1 MNNFKDYINRH
12 KTLILSIFSALCLTL
27 LIILFHKYLSKIF
40 MYIFNVDNMTYI
52 KDLLCKTGFMG
63 WIIMV
68 LYNAARVIL
77 PFLPAQPFEILSGV
91 MYGSFLG
98 MINCML
104 GIILGSLVVFYI
116 VNKFGNNLVLKLIKG
131 EHISKYES
139 IRTSKKIEIIS
150 FLIFLLPG
158 TPKDTFT
165 YIAAFTT
172 LGLKK
177 FLLFISIARIPTVLS
192 LTVAGSNI
200 IKGNLITGILIY
212 AVTIIL
218 TLLGCLFHNKF
229 LEKHSSKKL
238 KNK

>member
-1 MNNFKDYINRH
+1 MNNFKNYIN
-12 KTLILSIFSALCLTL
+12 KNVKLILSILSALFLL
-27 LIILFHKYLSKIF
+27 ALIILFHKYISKILL
-40 MYIFNVDNMTYI
+40 YIFSVDNMTYI
-52 KDLLCKTGFMG
+52 KNLLAKSGFIG
-63 WIIMV
+63 WILLV

-91 MYGSFLG
+91 MYGSFFG

-104 GIILGSLVVFYI
+104 GIILGSLVVFFI
-116 VNKFGNNLVLKLIKG
+116 VNKFGNNLVLKLLKG
-131 EHISKYES
+131 ENLSKYEA
-139 IRTSKKIEIIS
+139 IKASKKIEIIS

-165 YIAAFTT
+165 YIAAFTS

-177 FLLFISIARIPTVLS
+177 FLIFISIARIPTVLS

-212 AVTIIL
+212 AITIVL
-218 TLLGCLFHNKF
+218 TLLGCLFHNKV
-229 LEKHSSKKL
+229 LEKHNYTKTKK
-238 KNK
+238 